1 LPDLAILSR
10 VSHPASPRNSLFL
23 SLSVIIIVI
32 VIMSTSLKPRHHGLD
47 PEAEVAS
54 TNSKDE
60 KEEKIQRR
68 DGDKFRQW
76 IMFFVLL
83 SVAGLILGSKQ
94 PKPKTP
100 DVAGNRPQQVQFA
113 AQEEESQE
121 EKAPKTLEKTEPELV
136 TLVDT
141 MDEKVRTYKKNL
153 KPDSFM
159 ETDPTALKL
168 TKELQQLTQT
178 LTLKRYGTDKFR
190 VLIDLVFPESIPD
203 YSESTKT
210 GQLILEMAPTDL
222 IPCSVY
228 NFLEVARTWKSG
240 SFHRNANHVLQV
252 QAHSSV
258 RQGMP
263 FQEYSPLFPHEKGT
277 VGYAGRPSGPAW
289 YVSILDNTKNHGP
302 GSQQKHNPNEADSN
316 FGKVIQGMDDVVPRI
331 HSVPQK
337 SWLDVQ
343 NRIAITK
350 MTILI
355 PDANVPNRWIPW
367 NSATTTTA

>member
-1 LPDLAILSR
+1 
-10 VSHPASPRNSLFL
+10 
-23 SLSVIIIVI
+23 
-32 VIMSTSLKPRHHGLD
+32 MD
-47 PEAEVAS
+47 PEAISVS

-60 KEEKIQRR
+60 KEEKIQRQ
-68 DGDKFRQW
+68 DGDKFRQQW

-83 SVAGLILGSKQ
+83 SVAGFILGSKQ
-94 PKPKTP
+94 PKPP
-100 DVAGNRPQQVQFA
+100 AVAANHTQQIQLA
-113 AQEEESQE
+113 TQEI
-121 EKAPKTLEKTEPELV
+121 APKALEKTEPELV

-153 KPDSFM
+153 KPDNFM
-159 ETDPTALKL
+159 ETDPTALKI

-178 LTLKRYGTDKFR
+178 LILKRYGTDKFR
-190 VLIDLVFPESIPD
+190 VLVDLVFPESIPG

-210 GQLILEMAPTDL
+210 GQLILEIAPIYL

-228 NFLEVARTWKSG
+228 YFLEIARTWKSG

-258 RQGMP
+258 QKSMP
-263 FQEYSPLFPHEKGT
+263 FQEYSPHFPHQKGT

-289 YVSILDNTKNHGP
+289 YVSILDNTRNHGP
-302 GSQQKHNPNEADSN
+302 GSQQKHNPHEADSN

-331 HSVPQK
+331 HSVPQT
-337 SWLDVQ
+337 SWLDKENQ
-343 NRIAITK
+343 IAITK

-355 PDANVPNRWIPW
+355 PDAITPNQWIPW
-367 NSATTTTA
+367 ISTTTTTA